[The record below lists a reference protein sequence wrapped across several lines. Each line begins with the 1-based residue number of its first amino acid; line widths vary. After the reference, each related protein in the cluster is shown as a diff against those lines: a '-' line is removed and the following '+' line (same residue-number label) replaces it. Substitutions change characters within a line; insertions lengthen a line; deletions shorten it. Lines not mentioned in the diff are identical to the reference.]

1 MNGEKLCRIIYGL
14 IMDSKTEKT
23 TIISNKRKFRHPV
36 YYPPFILY
44 CGADLAVL
52 FLVVN
57 VCFVA
62 GYEGFLHPL
71 PVCGVGVRTPSRS
84 LWLRPQSGY
93 VKGHAYIPSTTN
105 VGKSRA
111 NINCPSLD
119 IYEGNGEKL
128 NSKFLRLIS
137 SWISD

>member
-1 MNGEKLCRIIYGL
+1 
-14 IMDSKTEKT
+14 MDSKTEKT
-23 TIISNKRKFRHPV
+23 KTIISNKMKFRHPV

-71 PVCGVGVRTPSRS
+71 PVCGVGVRTPAGP
-84 LWLRPQSGY
+84 LWLRPQS
-93 VKGHAYIPSTTN
+93 
-105 VGKSRA
+105 
-111 NINCPSLD
+111 
-119 IYEGNGEKL
+119 
-128 NSKFLRLIS
+128 
-137 SWISD
+137 